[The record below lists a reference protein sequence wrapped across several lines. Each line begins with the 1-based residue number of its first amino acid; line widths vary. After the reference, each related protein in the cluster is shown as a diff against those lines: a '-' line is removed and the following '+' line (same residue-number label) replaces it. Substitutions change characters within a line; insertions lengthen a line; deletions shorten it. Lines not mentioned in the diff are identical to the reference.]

1 MQSASLP
8 RCDKFAPFVSGRLEG
23 ASGGGRGA
31 DDTPEKDYLTYLIVK
46 LFHLLSK
53 NIFPTEL

>member
-8 RCDKFAPFVSGRLEG
+8 RCDNLTPFVSGRLEG
-23 ASGGGRGA
+23 ASGGRGA